1 MKDSPE
7 SSCPDT
13 LNKAV
18 SLVPYAGQYLNRICH
33 PFVFYALSLWIQCFC
48 LPSES
53 MQARIGYGRKLT
65 ILQSDPALTDL
76 DVYMPFLMVQELHF
90 KGEFSTA
97 PICTILWGQSRVPP
111 FCKGR
116 VVPRRGGAGGG

>member
-18 SLVPYAGQYLNRICH
+18 SLVPYAGQYLNHICH

-53 MQARIGYGRKLT
+53 MQSRIGYGRKLT
-65 ILQSDPALTDL
+65 MLQSDPVLTDP

-90 KGEFSTA
+90 KGEFS
-97 PICTILWGQSRVPP
+97 
-111 FCKGR
+111 
-116 VVPRRGGAGGG
+116 VVMLLDEKFPSGIHSAMVGH

>member
-18 SLVPYAGQYLNRICH
+18 SLVPYAGQYLNPICY
-33 PFVFYALSLWIQCFC
+33 PFVLYALSLWIQCFC

-53 MQARIGYGRKLT
+53 MQSRIGYGRKLT

-90 KGEFSTA
+90 KREFSSEHSYYLNPMLLIGESSA
-97 PICTILWGQSRVPP
+97 RLLRALNALAQ
-111 FCKGR
+111 K
-116 VVPRRGGAGGG
+116 